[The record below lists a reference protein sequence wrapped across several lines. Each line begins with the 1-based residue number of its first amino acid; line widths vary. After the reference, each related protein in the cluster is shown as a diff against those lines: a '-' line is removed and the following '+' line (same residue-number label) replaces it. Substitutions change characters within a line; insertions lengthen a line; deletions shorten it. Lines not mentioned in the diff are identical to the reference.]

1 MASVRMSQDLRSTII
16 RNAKDAFDRSTPEP
30 QLSTTDIDWFAESV
44 FQSGAHKKALQLVEM
59 GETFPTMPAQ
69 YYGRDHIDAPV
80 LDLVFPKLNKIS
92 RFELVYRNSSGYKR
106 SLGFYLNSPK
116 RFACSQRNGHETL
129 CFSVNIFDNNDDM
142 LKAKKIVDDYHERL
156 KAYKSKKESFVE
168 HIENLVRKCTT
179 LKQFVDTWD
188 AGKAFVPEHL
198 IQKMH
203 EKVTRAQRAKKI
215 KEEIEFDDS
224 VVNQVVLTSK
234 LMGA

>member
-1 MASVRMSQDLRSTII
+1 
-16 RNAKDAFDRSTPEP
+16 
-30 QLSTTDIDWFAESV
+30 
-44 FQSGAHKKALQLVEM
+44 
-59 GETFPTMPAQ
+59 
-69 YYGRDHIDAPV
+69 
-80 LDLVFPKLNKIS
+80 
-92 RFELVYRNSSGYKR
+92 
-106 SLGFYLNSPK
+106 
-116 RFACSQRNGHETL
+116 
-129 CFSVNIFDNNDDM
+129 M